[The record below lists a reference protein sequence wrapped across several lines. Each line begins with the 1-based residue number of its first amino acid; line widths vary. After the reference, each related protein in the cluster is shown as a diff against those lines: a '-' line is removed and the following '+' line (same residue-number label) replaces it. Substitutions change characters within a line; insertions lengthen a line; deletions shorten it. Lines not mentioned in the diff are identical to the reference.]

1 MNNPE
6 AIFKIIKNSNC
17 PLYEMDDEFRL
28 KGLALSVEENKP
40 TCITLAADMKEVMTL
55 CKTIEASGIN
65 NNKDAT
71 FDCSGCTGRIRLIY
85 EKPED
90 AALKKTGSPDS
101 SVKKHD
107 DDIGATANLLS
118 NFSMFQAIDKS
129 SIKDIVSSLKLKKF
143 PPGHIIIRKGDPG
156 INLFII
162 VSGRVEILGN
172 DELTITFL
180 EKGEVFGE
188 MSLLSGEPVGATVKG
203 VETTKV
209 LFISGKDFRKILNR
223 FPSLQMYFAR
233 LLARRLAQT
242 NIVRSEEF
250 ASGMVGKLSEM
261 PPTELFQTLHQNQK
275 TGILNLMQLS
285 KGSAELIFRDGEL
298 IRAVFGENSGQQAF
312 FELLKE
318 KEGRFKFVPGLSA
331 QQAEGNPIA
340 DFMWLLME
348 GLNKI
353 DELSEK

>member
-17 PLYEMDDEFRL
+17 PLYELDDEFRL

-40 TCITLAADMKEVMTL
+40 TCITLAADMKEVLAL

-71 FDCSGCTGRIRLIY
+71 FDCSGCTGRIRLLY
-85 EKPED
+85 EKLGDKVCFPK
-90 AALKKTGSPDS
+90 AAKKQ
-101 SVKKHD
+101 HD

-118 NFSMFQAIDKS
+118 NFSMFQALDKS

-143 PPGHIIIRKGDPG
+143 PPGHTIIKKGDPG

-162 VSGRVEILGN
+162 VSGKVEILGD

-188 MSLLSGEPVGATVKG
+188 MSLLSGEPVGATVKV
-203 VETTKV
+203 VEITKV

-233 LLARRLAQT
+233 LLARRLTQT

-275 TGILNLMQLS
+275 TGILSLVQLS
-285 KGSAELIFRDGEL
+285 KGSAELTFRDGEL
-298 IRAVFGENSGQQAF
+298 IRARYSENSGQQAF

-318 KEGRFKFVPGLSA
+318 KEGRFKFIPGLSA
-331 QQAEGNPIA
+331 QQAEGSPIA

-353 DELSEK
+353 DEDNGER